1 MRAVTLLAL
10 LCGEGCGAWRLVTA
24 LLSQSAKRGVLAAL
38 HTLRASL
45 KPASTTR
52 SEKRPNPDTAMKKV
66 LLFALAACF
75 THAAFAQASFE
86 WRAYGGDA
94 GGRRFSPLKE
104 ITRENVARLARAWT
118 YHTGEIDP
126 AVKQGRDGFAFQCTP
141 LVVGGVMYLS
151 TPLGRVVALDAET
164 GKELW
169 VHDPRLDLKRVPNY
183 PRSRGVAYWESR
195 SRGGAE
201 KRVFFGTNDGRLI
214 ALDAATGR
222 PCAGFGAGGAVDLRA
237 GVADDFK
244 DEKYMVTS
252 PPAVFKDLVIVG
264 GARLPENTPQG
275 PRGDVRAFDART
287 GELVW
292 TFHTIPR
299 PGEFGYDTWP
309 DGAGKNRT
317 GVNAWGPLSVDEG
330 RGLLF
335 VPLGAP
341 AYDHYGGDRKG
352 ANLFANCVVA
362 LDAATGR
369 RRWHYQVVHHD
380 IWDYDIPAQPALI
393 TVRRGG
399 RSVPAVAVLTKSGFV
414 FVFDRVTGR
423 PLIEIKEQ
431 PVPRSAVPGEESWPT
446 QPMPVGPPQL
456 VRNKITRDEITN
468 VTPESRK
475 YCLALFDTLEHPGG
489 AYQPFGTKPTLRF
502 PGTLGGATWS
512 GASFDPATGLLYTNV
527 NELGTYGRVAP
538 PNEPRAAWPKRFWDA
553 NEWPCQQPPWGKL
566 VAVDVNTGRI
576 RWDVPLGVVE
586 ELAAKG
592 VTNTGAPNLGGS
604 IVTAGGL
611 VFIGGS
617 NDKRFRAFD
626 AATGKVLWEAKLEGS
641 GHATPVSYRGRKS
654 GRQFVVIAAGG
665 GGYLSRHSADAVVA
679 FALPAPAESGRR
691 ARR

>member
-1 MRAVTLLAL
+1 
-10 LCGEGCGAWRLVTA
+10 
-24 LLSQSAKRGVLAAL
+24 
-38 HTLRASL
+38 
-45 KPASTTR
+45 
-52 SEKRPNPDTAMKKV
+52 MKKV

-75 THAAFAQASFE
+75 TPAAFAQASLE

-94 GGRRFSPLKE
+94 GGQRFSPLKE
-104 ITRENVARLARAWT
+104 ITRENVARLERAWT

-126 AVKQGRDGFAFQCTP
+126 AVKQGKDGFAFQCTP
-141 LVVGGVMYLS
+141 LVVDGVMYLS
-151 TPLGRVVALDAET
+151 TPLNRVVALDAET
-164 GKELW
+164 GRELW
-169 VHDPRLDLKRVPNY
+169 KHDPQLDLKKVPNY

-195 SRGGAE
+195 ARGGVL
-201 KRVFFGTNDGRLI
+201 KRIFFGTNDGRLI
-214 ALDAATGR
+214 ALDAATGGA
-222 PCAGFGAGGAVDLRA
+222 CVDFGANGEVDLRV
-237 GVADDFK
+237 GVADAFQ

-264 GARLPENTPQG
+264 GARLPENVPQG
-275 PRGDVRAFDART
+275 PSGDVRAFDART
-287 GELVW
+287 GKLVW

-299 PGEFGYDTWP
+299 PGEFGYETWP
-309 DGAGKNRT
+309 AGAGKNRT
-317 GVNAWGPLSVDEG
+317 GVNAWGPLSVDEA

-341 AYDHYGGDRKG
+341 AYDHFGGDRRG
-352 ANLFANCVVA
+352 QNLFANCIVA

-393 TVRRGG
+393 TVKRNG
-399 RSVPAVAVLTKSGFV
+399 RSIPAVAVLTKSGFL

-423 PLIEIKEQ
+423 PLVEIKER
-431 PVPRSAVPGEESWPT
+431 PVPQSTVPGEESWPT
-446 QPMPVGPPQL
+446 QPMPAGPPQL
-456 VRNKITRDEITN
+456 VRNRITRDEITN
-468 VTPESRK
+468 ATPESRK

-512 GASFDPATGLLYTNV
+512 GASFDPASGLLYTNV

-538 PNEPRAAWPKRFWDA
+538 PGEPRAAWPKRFWDE
-553 NEWPCQQPPWGKL
+553 NQWPCQQPPWGKL
-566 VAVDVNTGRI
+566 VAVDVNSGRLT
-576 RWDVPLGVVE
+576 WDVPLGVVE

-592 VTNTGAPNLGGS
+592 VTGTGAPNLGGS

-626 AATGKVLWEAKLEGS
+626 AATGRVLWEAKLEGS
-641 GHATPVSYRGRKS
+641 GHATPVTYRGRRA

-679 FALPAPAESGRR
+679 FALPAPAEGSRR